1 LTNLSLLSKTLVS
14 CSESLLSVDHGLYS
28 IVHVLDEV
36 DLRATKSTLVG
47 DVKYA
52 IVSLSVLSVSTSDVD
67 IVFIGNCM
75 ELFLLLSELWKL
87 NVDGSTHSSS
97 EVGWAGGNVTKML
110 VISEFSDLFNF
121 TSSSGKSLEDLAD
134 VGSLLH

>member
-1 LTNLSLLSKTLVS
+1 MTNLSLLSKTLVS
-14 CSESLLSVDHGLYS
+14 CSEFLLSADHGLDS
-28 IVHVLDEV
+28 IVHVLDKV

-67 IVFIGNCM
+67 IVFIGNCT
-75 ELFLLLSELWKL
+75 ELFLVPSELWKL

-97 EVGWAGGNVTKML
+97 EVGWAGGNVSKML
-110 VISEFSDLFNF
+110 VISEFSNLFNF
-121 TSSSGKSLEDLAD
+121 ASSSGKSLEDLAD

>member
-14 CSESLLSVDHGLYS
+14 CSESLLSVDHGLDS